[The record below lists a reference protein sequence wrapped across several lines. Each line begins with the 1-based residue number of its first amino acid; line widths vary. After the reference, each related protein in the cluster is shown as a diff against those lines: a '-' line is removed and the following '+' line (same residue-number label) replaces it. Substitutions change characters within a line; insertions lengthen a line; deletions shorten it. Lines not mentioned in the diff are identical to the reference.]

1 MARLGA
7 ADLAA
12 TTNTDVYTVPANRRA
27 TFTVRF
33 CNRTTGDRQVR
44 LALRTGA
51 LVNADYIEFDATIPP
66 NGVLED
72 SGIMLTAGQ
81 IVTAFAS
88 ATGVSC
94 VVYGVEE
101 QV

>member
-27 TFTVRF
+27 AFTVSF
-33 CNRTTGDRQVR
+33 CNRTTGDRSVR
-44 LALRTGA
+44 LALRSGA
-51 LVNADYIEFDATIPP
+51 LVNADYVEFDAVIPAS
-66 NGVLED
+66 GVLER
-72 SGIMLTAGQ
+72 SGLMLTSGQ
-81 IVTAFAS
+81 IVTAYAS
-88 ATGVSC
+88 ATGVS
-94 VVYGVEE
+94 VMVYGVEE

>member
-27 TFTVRF
+27 AFTVSF
-33 CNRTTGDRQVR
+33 CNRTTGDRSVR
-44 LALRTGA
+44 LALRISTLSA
-51 LVNADYIEFDATIPP
+51 ADYVEYDAVIPAS
-66 NGVLED
+66 GVLER
-72 SGIMLTAGQ
+72 SGLMLTAGQ
-81 IVTAFAS
+81 IVTAYAS

-94 VVYGVEE
+94 VIVGVEE

>member
-12 TTNTDVYTVPANRRA
+12 TTNTDVYTVPANRRTA
-27 TFTVRF
+27 FTVSF
-33 CNRTTGDRQVR
+33 CNRTAGERSVR

-51 LVNADYIEFDATIPP
+51 LVNADYVEFDAVIPA
-66 NGVLED
+66 NGVLER
-72 SGIMLTAGQ
+72 SGLMLTSGQ

>member
-27 TFTVRF
+27 TFTVSM

-44 LALRTGA
+44 LALRSGA
-51 LVNADYIEFDATIPP
+51 LTAADYVEYDVTVPA
-66 NGVLED
+66 NGVLER
-72 SGIMLTAGQ
+72 SGLILTSGQ
-81 IVTAFAS
+81 IVTTYAS
-88 ATGVSC
+88 ATGMSV

>member
-12 TTNTDVYTVPANRRA
+12 TTNTDIYTVPANRRA
-27 TFTVRF
+27 TFTVNF

-44 LALRTGA
+44 LALRTGT
-51 LVNADYIEFDATIPP
+51 LVNADYIEFDVTIPP
-66 NGVLED
+66 NGTLER
-72 SGIMLTAGQ
+72 SGLMLTSGQ

-88 ATGVSC
+88 ATGVTC
-94 VVYGVEE
+94 MAYGVEE